1 MFRFKQFSIAQ
12 DKCAMKVGTDGTLL
26 GAWTKAFKPQQILD
40 IGTGTGLIAMML
52 AQRFENAQIKAI
64 EIDANASQ
72 QAAENFQNSPWSN
85 RLSLKHISLQRFKHL
100 SSFDLIVSNPPYFE
114 NNLKANNKQRTQA
127 RHTDTLSFVTLIEG
141 SAKLLNKNGS
151 LAIIIPSAIKDKV
164 ETIAQ
169 KHHLHLNRLCW
180 VKGTDK
186 TAVKRAVLQFYF
198 EEKPLEENTLIIEK
212 ERHVYSDEYTQ
223 LCKEFYLKM

>member
-1 MFRFKQFSIAQ
+1 MFRFKQFGIAQ

-26 GAWTKAFKPQQILD
+26 GAWAKANNPQQILD

-52 AQRFENAQIKAI
+52 AQRFENGQVKAI

-72 QAAENFQNSPWSN
+72 QAAENFQNTPWSN
-85 RLSLKHISLQRFKHL
+85 RLSVEHISLQGFQHPSL
-100 SSFDLIVSNPPYFE
+100 FDLIVSNPPYFE

-127 RHTDTLSFVTLIEG
+127 RHTDTLSFETLIEG

-151 LAIIIPSAIKDKV
+151 LAIILPSTSKDKV
-164 ETIAQ
+164 EAIAQ
-169 KHHLHLNRLCW
+169 KHHLYLNRLCW
-180 VKGTDK
+180 VKGTEK
-186 TAVKRAVLQFYF
+186 TAIKRAVLQFSF
-198 EEKPLEENTLIIEK
+198 QEKPLEENTLVVEK
-212 ERHVYSDEYTQ
+212 ERHVYTEEYIQ